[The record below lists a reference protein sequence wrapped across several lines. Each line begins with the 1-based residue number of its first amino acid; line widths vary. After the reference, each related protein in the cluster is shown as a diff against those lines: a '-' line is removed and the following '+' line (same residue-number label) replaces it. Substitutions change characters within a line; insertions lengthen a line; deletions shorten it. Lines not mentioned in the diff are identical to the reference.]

1 MVLLCSCKVIEILEI
16 ERIAIVGCQ
25 QWFFNGARLI
35 FFSAKED
42 EISTSIWPDDGFEP
56 KPFPLSKQPLKDKEL
71 ILKTPIIRVGSLFM
85 RVCNLFMRVCIII
98 KFSFISGRN
107 LPDHTNAEG
116 PYTYKLLTK

>member
-42 EISTSIWPDDGFEP
+42 EISTSIWPDDGFGP

-71 ILKTPIIRVGSLFM
+71 ILKTPIMRVGSLFM
-85 RVCNLFMRVCIII
+85 RVCSLFMRVCGLFMRVCIII
-98 KFSFISGRN
+98 KFSFIWGRN
-107 LPDHTNAEG
+107 IPSDTNAEG
-116 PYTYKLLTK
+116 